1 MTVATR
7 SSIWRAPPP
16 EGPVAKKLAFDRVLF
31 GTVILAVAF
40 GLVMVY
46 SASAALARA
55 DADGQPQVNPY
66 VVKQGLAALL
76 GAVAM
81 AAAMHLDYRHLRR
94 PVVVYALVLGAVGLL
109 VAVLFGPEING
120 THRWFRLGPLSVQP
134 SELAKL
140 ALVPFVAYQLEKKPE
155 RVDQTAVLAP
165 VLVITGVVVA
175 LVLLQ
180 PDFGTA
186 MLLLLVVLLVLFL
199 GGLPWRFLA
208 TAAAVTLPLVA
219 ALVLSAE
226 YRRRRVF
233 AFLDPESDPLGASFQ
248 ARQSLIAVGSGGL
261 FGLGPGGSVQ
271 KLHYLPHPHSD
282 YVFSIAAEELG
293 LLGAVGVLGLFA
305 VILWR
310 GIRAGSGAP
319 DLFGRY
325 LAWGLTGMLVIQAL
339 VHVSVCLAL
348 APSKGIPLPFVSY
361 GGSSLVASMA
371 ACGLLL
377 NVSQHG

>member
-1 MTVATR
+1 M
-7 SSIWRAPPP
+7 
-16 EGPVAKKLAFDRVLF
+16 AKKLAYDRVLF
-31 GTVILAVAF
+31 GTVALAVGF

-46 SASAALARA
+46 SASAALVRGDSGGRA
-55 DADGQPQVNPY
+55 GFNPF
-66 VVKQGLAALL
+66 VVKQSLAAVL
-76 GAVAM
+76 GLVAM
-81 AAAMHLDYRHLRR
+81 GLAMHLDYRTLRR
-94 PVVVYALVLGAVGLL
+94 PAVVYALVLGALALL
-109 VAVLFGPEING
+109 VLVLYGPEING
-120 THRWFRLGPLSVQP
+120 SHRWFRLGPLSVQP

-140 ALVPFVAYQLEKKPE
+140 ALVPFVAYQIERKPE
-155 RVDQTAVLAP
+155 RVNQPAVLAP
-165 VLVITGVVVA
+165 VLVVGGAMVG

-186 MLLLLVVLLVLFL
+186 VLLLGVVLLLLFL
-199 GGLPWRFLA
+199 AGLAWRFLA
-208 TAAAVTLPLVA
+208 TGAAVTLPLLA
-219 ALVLSAE
+219 LLVLTAD

-282 YVFSIAAEELG
+282 YVFSIVAEELG
-293 LLGAVGVLGLFA
+293 LLGAAAVLLLFA

-310 GIRAGSGAP
+310 GVKAGFGAP

-325 LAWGLTGMLVIQAL
+325 LAWGLTGLLVIQAL

-348 APSKGIPLPFVSY
+348 APSKGIPLPFISY
-361 GGSSLVASMA
+361 GGSSLVVSMA
-371 ACGLLL
+371 ACGVLL
-377 NVSQHG
+377 NVSEHG